1 MKETPFP
8 LIEKP
13 VGAITYEHTI
23 ALKLWEDI
31 FTGDSERNYYVDSRH
46 EINLCA
52 HYNVRTPGTFIF
64 NSEYQYYVTD
74 GRMSLT
80 LHHSLGIPDDDM
92 VIEKY
97 QCLEDAKQSK
107 YYKDFCDLKANIDKW
122 IRDRKKLGR
131 FPTGGIRCASSGRT
145 NSRRFYEKYIE
156 DTDEFVQ
163 LFITEGSGVWE
174 MSKCYNEIGDLIA
187 YIPEFEELNEKD
199 LHFTRP
205 VNMNDVMKDHDSP
218 YYKFFE
224 EVREIRSRPDPFG
237 FW

>member
-1 MKETPFP
+1 
-8 LIEKP
+8 
-13 VGAITYEHTI
+13 
-23 ALKLWEDI
+23 
-31 FTGDSERNYYVDSRH
+31 
-46 EINLCA
+46 
-52 HYNVRTPGTFIF
+52 
-64 NSEYQYYVTD
+64 
-74 GRMSLT
+74 
-80 LHHSLGIPDDDM
+80 M